1 MYHKHSQKLGFS
13 IRLGTCRRVAGPDSA
28 EFERYFVCSNQG
40 KSSSS
45 SGGNSSLASTSVDDE
60 IVLQSK
66 NCTISRTNCAANVR
80 TKLQKTGEWLV
91 VHHVMEHNHV
101 LTPPQWQHHHRSERR
116 ITKEEGDMI
125 QVMTQAKVPPSI
137 QYRFLSAS
145 CGGEEFV
152 GHTKKVHYNYVNRL
166 KMRAVEG
173 GDASTLIN
181 VLSKRQAE
189 DPGFFY
195 RVMFDEES
203 RLCRLFWRDSM
214 MKEDYLLYRDV
225 FIFDTTHRTNRYNL
239 ICGVFV
245 GINNHWSNVMFGCAF
260 LANETTESFEWLFQT
275 FNESMGEDL
284 HPVTIF
290 TDQDLAMS
298 NAIEKIYPTS
308 RHRLCHWHIQQNAIS
323 HFGSLK
329 SDRSFR
335 SIFNKCL
342 NKCYNEMEFET
353 TWNQM
358 IKQYGLENDS
368 WFQRLYGLR
377 AKWSTAFSK
386 DFFSAGILSSQRSES
401 TNHAIGFRNSKT
413 TSLTDFYGIFEDT
426 LMRWRSEEERNEF
439 NCLRSTP
446 KQLYPMVGL
455 LEHAAQVYTHNLF
468 RIFEK
473 EFGMAIAT
481 KASLVLL
488 MALHLCTASTRRV
501 PPMVPIM

>member
-45 SGGNSSLASTSVDDE
+45 SGGNSSLASTSIDDE

-116 ITKEEGDMI
+116 ITQEEGDMI

-152 GHTKKVHYNYVNRL
+152 GHTKKDHYNYVNRL

-173 GDASTLIN
+173 GDGSTLIN

-239 ICGVFV
+239 
-245 GINNHWSNVMFGCAF
+245 
-260 LANETTESFEWLFQT
+260 Q
-275 FNESMGEDL
+275 
-284 HPVTIF
+284 
-290 TDQDLAMS
+290 
-298 NAIEKIYPTS
+298 IYPTS
-308 RHRLCHWHIQQNAIS
+308 RHRLCQWHIQQNAIS

-377 AKWSTAFSK
+377 AKWSTAFNK
-386 DFFSAGILSSQRSES
+386 DFFSAGILSSQRSGS
-401 TNHAIGFRNSKT
+401 TNHAIGFRASKT

-426 LMRWRSEEERNEF
+426 LTRWRSEEERNEF

-481 KASLVLL
+481 KATPCSIDGTTFVYSVHPEGAPDGSHYVTFDSAALL
-488 MALHLCTASTRRV
+488 IQCSCYHFQETGWL
-501 PPMVPIM
+501 